1 MAFYPSIPQT
11 DQQLAFT
18 PNGLGGFFYDGKGS
32 WQGATISQTR
42 AFRAIVD
49 GKTLPHNRE
58 MKKDADADDLRLW
71 LWYSLSLILFLIY
84 NCIGII

>member
-1 MAFYPSIPQT
+1 MAFCSSTSQT

-49 GKTLPHNRE
+49 EKTLPHNSK
-58 MKKDADADDLRLW
+58 MKKDADDPRLW
-71 LWYSLSLILFLIY
+71 LWHSLSLILFLIH